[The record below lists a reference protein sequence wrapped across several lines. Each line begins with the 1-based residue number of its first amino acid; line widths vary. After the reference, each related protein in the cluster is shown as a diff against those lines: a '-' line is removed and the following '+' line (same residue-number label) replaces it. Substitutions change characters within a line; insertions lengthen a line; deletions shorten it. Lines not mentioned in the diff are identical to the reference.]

1 MTTDKTTRE
10 GAPPMDMQEIARRI
24 LYQRMHRFTDSGPD
38 LSPFATAKYR
48 RDGGRLRVG
57 FTNLAPGRAHDAVAR
72 AQRYTAQRNMQLEWV
87 VVPQLPGEYELP
99 SALAASRFRCIESL
113 LLMVHVGLVPTAL
126 NPAVSVSQIGSFQT
140 MWEYE
145 YGSRQ
150 SFFDDPEPAHNVVTQ
165 RARDRWREQEHGW
178 CRYYAAT
185 LDGRM
190 AGGCYV
196 SLWEDVPTL
205 MGVYTLASARGRGV
219 ATALVAHTIAEL
231 VHRGRDTCCLFVKV
245 GNPAE
250 RLYRELGFLG
260 LFNEDMY
267 IWEPG
272 Y

>member
-1 MTTDKTTRE
+1 MTTDKTTRKD
-10 GAPPMDMQEIARRI
+10 AAPMDTQEIARRI

-38 LSPFATAKYR
+38 LAPFATAKYR
-48 RDGGRLRVG
+48 RDGGRVRVG
-57 FTNLAPGRAHDAVAR
+57 FTNLAPGRARDAAAR

-87 VVPQLPGEYELP
+87 VIPQLPGEHELP
-99 SALAASRFRCIESL
+99 PALAAAGFRCVESL
-113 LLMVHVGLVPTAL
+113 LLMAHIGLVHASL
-126 NPAVSVSQIGSFQT
+126 NPAVVVSPIGSFQA

-150 SFFDDPEPAHNVVTQ
+150 SFFDDPDPAHHVVTQ

-178 CRYYAAT
+178 CRYYTAT
-185 LDGRM
+185 LDGRT

-205 MGVYTLASARGRGV
+205 MGVYTLAPARGHGV
-219 ATALVAHTIAEL
+219 ATALIARTIGDL
-231 VHRGRDTCCLFVKV
+231 VQPGRDACCLFVKV

-267 IWEPG
+267 IWQPG